1 MNKEQAALPT
11 VLSEFAMD
19 NSFLGKI
26 VEVCFVTEDA
36 QRTMEG
42 LVRLGVGPFRVYT
55 FTSETVA
62 QQTYRGES
70 SPFALTVCF
79 AINDNLTFEIMQPL
93 SGRTVI
99 REFLDQHGE
108 GIHHIA
114 FDCNNAPWEQRLKMF
129 ADRGFTATQS
139 GRWLDQNSFS
149 FFDTEAATT
158 TCFETYHFPDD
169 FTYPEPDRWY
179 PGPPPVVKGSLY
191 ESPPPTGGR
200 AGEAHK
206 HSGE

>member
-1 MNKEQAALPT
+1 MSQERAALPT

-26 VEVCFVTEDA
+26 VEVCFATEDA

-55 FTSETVA
+55 FTSETVEE
-62 QQTYRGES
+62 QTYRGEP

-79 AINDNLTFEIMQPL
+79 ATNDDLTFEIMQPL

-114 FDCNNAPWEQRLKMF
+114 FDCNNAPWETRLKMF
-129 ADRGFTATQS
+129 ADRGFSATQS

-158 TCFETYHFPDD
+158 ACFETYHFPDD
-169 FTYPEPDRWY
+169 FTYPEPNRWY
-179 PGPPPVVKGSLY
+179 PAPPPINEGSLH
-191 ESPPPTGGR
+191 ELPPHTDSRTDEARQYTGD
-200 AGEAHK
+200 
-206 HSGE
+206 